1 MILRRLF
8 LALISGVIAGCAELS
23 GPGVLQ
29 GQALDA
35 RDQKPY
41 VDAEVRA
48 VGPSGETKVLTDV
61 RGNYQFE
68 GLQSG
73 LYQVTA
79 SMGRK
84 NQSGRIKVLAGQ
96 RVRLNF
102 RF

>member
-1 MILRRLF
+1 MILRRLV
-8 LALISGVIAGCAELS
+8 LALISGAIAGCAES
-23 GPGVLQ
+23 GPGFLQ

-41 VDAEVRA
+41 VDAEIRA
-48 VGPSGETKVLTDV
+48 VGPSGEKKVNTDV

-68 GLQSG
+68 SLPSG
-73 LYQVTA
+73 TYQVTA

-84 NQSGRIKVLAGQ
+84 SQVGRIKVLAGQ